1 MYRQVSGFVGKCYE
15 VRVGEVTGGSALA
28 LGTCHSPKIVL
39 YWLQEVFMKK
49 RMKNIN
55 LTEGLAKRLEKYA
68 RSVGLSE
75 SDIVR
80 RALEQYLRGC
90 EDGEK

>member
-1 MYRQVSGFVGKCYE
+1 
-15 VRVGEVTGGSALA
+15 
-28 LGTCHSPKIVL
+28 
-39 YWLQEVFMKK
+39 MKK